1 MDDIRYHLCKTRHS
15 CCVCRNESPD
25 AVDINI
31 KKICRIVYI
40 NPLSLSKNKQYQAE
54 LMIEHCVNMMLLY
67 IELKFRLLKDKELFA
82 LAPAEMSL
90 PAV

>member
-1 MDDIRYHLCKTRHS
+1 MIS
-15 CCVCRNESPD
+15 F
-25 AVDINI
+25 NI

-40 NPLSLSKNKQYQAE
+40 NPLSLSKNIQYQAE

-90 PAV
+90 PVV